1 MARVDDSVLRDGEEW
16 MDPSDTRQRRQQV
29 GVRGWRGDTERFDDF
44 VAQAAR
50 HMERHCLRES
60 HGGRAGLERR

>member
-29 GVRGWRGDTERFDDF
+29 GVRGWRGDTENGLTILW
-44 VAQAAR
+44 
-50 HMERHCLRES
+50 LRQP
-60 HGGRAGLERR
+60 GTWNAIA